1 MRYAIIG
8 IMAGIVLSAVFGKL
22 THDDE
27 LVNNHKTCVIYQGK
41 MTHEMQCEVRGD
53 YALVNHD

>member
-8 IMAGIVLSAVFGKL
+8 IMAGIVLSAIFGEL

-27 LVNNHKTCVIYQGK
+27 VAMKTCVIYQGK
-41 MTHEMQCEVRGD
+41 MTHEMRCEVRDD
-53 YALVNHD
+53 YAIVNHD